1 MKTKLFTG
9 VAFAAMML
17 PGAAFAQSTGSVEM
31 DQGDVVVTAARPTRG
46 IAGVQIPDGTK
57 ARGVL
62 SQEFIA
68 KQTPGNTIL
77 DTINML
83 PGVSFQNNDPFG
95 SAGGTL
101 SIRGFDSSRIAL
113 TFDGVPLNDTGN
125 YAIYSNQ
132 QLDPEL
138 IEQVNV
144 SYGSTDVDSPS
155 AAASGSTVNYRTIV
169 PTDKFGARFL
179 GSVGDYDYFRVF
191 GVINTGEFTSLGTK
205 AWISASSANNRWFVN
220 DFGKV
225 NKSQFNAR
233 LYQPLGSN
241 GDFISISGNYNVN
254 RNNFGGSAP
263 LRIDNT
269 ILNSSGVSTGTR
281 LPGTGTSNRF
291 PISRDELPYHVARC
305 TVNTGN
311 AGVADTDTN
320 SGCGTSF
327 DERYNPSNTGNVRF
341 GSKFTLAPSLVL
353 TVDASYQY
361 VKANGGGTVQAR
373 EGLRDVNPA
382 GGTASTSACAL
393 TPTSATNSCVAGFFG
408 GAPYAGKDLNGDG
421 DTLDIV
427 NVLAPSETKTHR
439 VGLIAGLR
447 YDFDDNNTVRVS
459 FSYDR
464 GKHRQTGEVG
474 LLRLDGS
481 PVDVFPENSPTVAA
495 NGQTLQKRDR
505 LSYATLKQLSGE
517 YRGNFGGLTVNVG
530 VRAPWFTRDLTNYC
544 FTSSS
549 GGFVECFGRDAA
561 VQAAIAAGNPYTFNS
576 TTTINSATST
586 EE

>member
-1 MKTKLFTG
+1 
-9 VAFAAMML
+9 MMI
-17 PGAAFAQSTGSVEM
+17 PAAAFAQSTGSVEM

-68 KQTPGNTIL
+68 KQTPGNSIL

-95 SAGGTL
+95 SAGCTP
-101 SIRGFDSSRIAL
+101 SSRGFDSSRIAL

-125 YAIYSNQ
+125 YALYSNQ

-155 AAASGSTVNYRTIV
+155 AAASGSTVNYRTNV
-169 PTDKFGARFL
+169 PTNKIGTRFL
-179 GSVGDYDYFRVF
+179 GSVGDYNYFRVF

-205 AWISASSANNRWFVN
+205 AWVSASSANNNWFVN
-220 DFGKV
+220 DFGKI

-241 GDFISISGNYNVN
+241 GDFLSIAGIFNVN
-254 RNNFGGSAP
+254 RINFGGSAP
-263 LRIDNT
+263 LRVDTT
-269 ILNSSGVSTGTR
+269 ILNSAGVSTGVRT
-281 LPGTGTSNRF
+281 PGTVSAVNRF

-320 SGCGTSF
+320 TGCGTSF

-341 GSKFTLAPSLVL
+341 GSKFTLAQGLVL

-361 VKANGGGTVQAR
+361 VKANGGGAVQAR

-382 GGTASTSACAL
+382 SGTASTSACAL
-393 TPTSATNSCVAGFFG
+393 TPTSAANSCVVGFFG
-408 GAPYAGKDLNGDG
+408 GQPYAGMDLNG
-421 DTLDIV
+421 
-427 NVLAPSETKTHR
+427 
-439 VGLIAGLR
+439 
-447 YDFDDNNTVRVS
+447 
-459 FSYDR
+459 
-464 GKHRQTGEVG
+464 
-474 LLRLDGS
+474 
-481 PVDVFPENSPTVAA
+481 
-495 NGQTLQKRDR
+495 
-505 LSYATLKQLSGE
+505 
-517 YRGNFGGLTVNVG
+517 
-530 VRAPWFTRDLTNYC
+530 
-544 FTSSS
+544 
-549 GGFVECFGRDAA
+549 
-561 VQAAIAAGNPYTFNS
+561 
-576 TTTINSATST
+576 
-586 EE
+586 

>member
-17 PGAAFAQSTGSVEM
+17 PAAAFAQSTGSVDM
-31 DQGDVVVTAARPTRG
+31 DQGDVVVTAARPTKG
-46 IAGVQIPDGTK
+46 ISGVQIPDGTK

-68 KQTPGNTIL
+68 KQTPGNSIL

-125 YAIYSNQ
+125 YALYSNQ

-179 GSVGDYDYFRVF
+179 GSVGDYDFFRVF
-191 GVINTGEFTSLGTK
+191 GLINTGEFTSIGTK

-220 DFGKV
+220 DFGKI

-233 LYQPLGSN
+233 IYQPLGSN
-241 GDFISISGNYNVN
+241 GDFLSLSGNYNVN

-263 LRIDNT
+263 LRVDTT
-269 ILNSSGVSTGTR
+269 ILNAAGVSTGTR
-281 LPGTGTSNRF
+281 TPGTVSAVNRF

-311 AGVADTDTN
+311 PGVADTDTS
-320 SGCGTSF
+320 SGCGTTF

-361 VKANGGGTVQAR
+361 VKANGGGVVQAR

-393 TPTSATNSCVAGFFG
+393 APTNATNSCVVGFFG

-427 NVLAPSETKTHR
+427 NVLS
-439 VGLIAGLR
+439 
-447 YDFDDNNTVRVS
+447 
-459 FSYDR
+459 
-464 GKHRQTGEVG
+464 
-474 LLRLDGS
+474 
-481 PVDVFPENSPTVAA
+481 
-495 NGQTLQKRDR
+495 
-505 LSYATLKQLSGE
+505 
-517 YRGNFGGLTVNVG
+517 
-530 VRAPWFTRDLTNYC
+530 
-544 FTSSS
+544 
-549 GGFVECFGRDAA
+549 
-561 VQAAIAAGNPYTFNS
+561 
-576 TTTINSATST
+576 
-586 EE
+586 